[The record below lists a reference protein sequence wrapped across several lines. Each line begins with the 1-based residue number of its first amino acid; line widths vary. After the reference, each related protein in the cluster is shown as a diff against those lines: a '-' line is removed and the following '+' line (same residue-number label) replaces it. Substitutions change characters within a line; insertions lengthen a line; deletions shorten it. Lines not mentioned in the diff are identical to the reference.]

1 VLKARFGAAH
11 RTRCFSEEFM
21 RKNAYYMLSFRSTH
35 YAMLMEARLKDAV
48 PLSTMPTL
56 REITQSCGISL
67 RVEEGHL
74 PLLFAAL
81 PKTGVPR
88 EAYTVFRVDP
98 SGVWQV
104 EVDDLKD

>member
-1 VLKARFGAAH
+1 
-11 RTRCFSEEFM
+11 M

-35 YAMLMEARLKDAV
+35 YAMLMEARLRDAL

-56 REITQSCGISL
+56 REVTQSCGISL
-67 RVEEGHL
+67 RVEEEHL

-88 EAYTVFRVDP
+88 EAYTLYRVDP
-98 SGVWQV
+98 SGVRQV
-104 EVDDLKD
+104 EEGDLKG